1 MFSVNIDKLID
12 MTETERESYQK
23 LVDTFLIEYGK
34 ECSTLALIGGGVKAF
49 KMASMF
55 IKAGNRVLFIDG
67 DTTTEVFLGKYKLG
81 KNLKGIVDYMT
92 KEEHSDSLKD
102 EMICVTNHE
111 QMDIMFTGVLEDHVV
126 TPEEEK
132 QMAELLETY
141 QKDYDYIIV
150 DSDDEGEIAKYC
162 KGTLVIID
170 EGDYSEISSEN
181 RVQELNDK
189 GCNVL
194 GVIIN
199 E

>member
-55 IKAGNRVLFIDG
+55 MKVGNRVLFIDG

-111 QMDIMFTGVLEDHVV
+111 QMDIMFTGALEDHVV

-141 QKDYDYIIV
+141 QKDYD
-150 DSDDEGEIAKYC
+150 
-162 KGTLVIID
+162 
-170 EGDYSEISSEN
+170 
-181 RVQELNDK
+181 
-189 GCNVL
+189 
-194 GVIIN
+194 
-199 E
+199 